1 MSNLRLLYD
10 DEAPSATITA
20 STTAGGLVADNLKN
34 NEPEQ
39 VWRATG
45 KSATLTLT
53 WANPIPVGLVVLGW
67 SNLTPTAVISAAF
80 YTNAVD
86 ASPVVVATGSADSA
100 VPLGAFVFGAEPI
113 GVGTSDVVKILS
125 NATVWLGHPE
135 GVEKIIITISD
146 VNNDENIQ
154 VGRVLAGLYHES
166 DFGAAPGVNLT
177 FIDTSTVARTESGSI
192 RFEPRRVR
200 RRVELSLPA
209 LSPLDSIMLMRF
221 FSLGRAR
228 VVFVCLFPSASDIY
242 NQTHAFIAY
251 PVNDGSHNLGLTLLA
266 QSNMT
271 FEELL

>member
-53 WANPIPVGLVVLGW
+53 WANSTPVGLVVLGW
-67 SNLTPTAVISAAF
+67 SNLTTTAVISAAF
-80 YTNAVD
+80 YTNAGD
-86 ASPVVVATGSADSA
+86 AFPVVVATGSADSA
-100 VPLGAFVFGAEPI
+100 VPLGALVF

-125 NATVWLGHPE
+125 NATVWLGHSE

-177 FIDTSTVARTESGSI
+177 FIDTSTVARTESGSV

-221 FSLGRAR
+221 FSLGRTR

-251 PVNDGSHNLGLTLLA
+251 PVNDGSHNLGLTRLA